1 MTPLAAA
8 LALALGGA
16 QGPAWAAVM
25 ADKADKADAVQM
37 PAISVFGDAISAG
50 TAGRSY
56 INSADIERQ

>member
-1 MTPLAAA
+1 MTPLAGA

-16 QGPAWAAVM
+16 HGPAWAAVM
-25 ADKADKADAVQM
+25 ADKADAVQI

-50 TAGRSY
+50 TVGRSY